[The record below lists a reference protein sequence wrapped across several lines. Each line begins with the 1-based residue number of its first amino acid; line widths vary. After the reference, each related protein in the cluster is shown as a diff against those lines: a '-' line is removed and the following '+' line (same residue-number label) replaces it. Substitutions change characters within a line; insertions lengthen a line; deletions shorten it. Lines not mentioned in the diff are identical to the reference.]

1 MIDINS
7 LLIVIIILSLLF
19 LDLIFPQKDY
29 VKINDK
35 NYFEKFSQKYIITKL
50 INNNLRKIPATEKN
64 KILII
69 SYDNRK
75 DEKYIQLHNHNVQ
88 EYTKKYGHK
97 YVFYN
102 KCNENNYWC
111 KVYMVLDALETNK
124 YDYVIWMDSDTL
136 IKDFDIDINDI
147 LNTYSS
153 DIFVGSDNNPKYDLI
168 NSGVFMIK
176 NTDIGKQ
183 FLRDCINFIPEVCVK
198 KDGSLKGAWAA
209 SCYEQGT
216 MNILIADKYSKYTT
230 VLKNKL
236 IFNYN
241 VCSNEVFIMHLYAS
255 SPNYRK
261 HCFMS
266 GNPALISKD
275 NDIVK

>member
-7 LLIVIIILSLLF
+7 LLIVLIILSLLF
-19 LDLIFPQKDY
+19 LDLIFPKKDY

-50 INNNLRKIPATEKN
+50 INNNLRRRPLIEKN

-75 DEKYIQLHNHNVQ
+75 DEKYIQLHNHNIK
-88 EYTKKYGHK
+88 EYIKKYGHE

-136 IKDFDIDINDI
+136 IKDFEIDINDI
-147 LNTYSS
+147 LNSYSS
-153 DIFVGSDNNPKYDLI
+153 DILVGSDNNPKYDLI
-168 NSGVFMIK
+168 NSGVFIIK
-176 NTDIGKQ
+176 NTEIGKQ
-183 FLRDCINFIPEVCVK
+183 FLKDCINYIPEVCVK
-198 KDGSLKGAWAA
+198 KNGSLKGEWAA

-230 VLKNKL
+230 VLKN
-236 IFNYN
+236 
-241 VCSNEVFIMHLYAS
+241 S
-255 SPNYRK
+255 
-261 HCFMS
+261 
-266 GNPALISKD
+266 
-275 NDIVK
+275 